1 MRAAIAVLVVV
12 ALVLVWFYMK
22 ERLTPSVRTWETIH
36 GIFGEDDTFSDD
48 LRMAEK
54 MTSAPNWGR
63 IQGMFS
69 QASASDIITGDIGVV
84 ERLESDKLKSLQKWS
99 NLEDVFERAPA
110 KDFVTGDLSVERMST
125 REDVRRGKRNWTNLE
140 EVFSRAPKDFVTG
153 SLSIIERVDPNS
165 TAELKKLQKWGN
177 LENAFNRVPAK
188 DFVTG
193 DLSIVE
199 RMSERMSPPGLQ
211 KRSNLERVFS
221 RAPLKD
227 IITGSIGVVER
238 LTSLYPDSIPTS
250 YIKLYESPG
259 QKDLAFKYE
268 TNKVG
273 FVREVMPMNLK
284 SVDISLPLWG
294 TPYDELRRV
303 DIWSINHGDN
313 LASLE
318 ADFYNIYLD
327 PDYALRA
334 NSAKYTKVLSVLPGQ
349 HVKVDMIVPI
359 KRILLYAST

>member
-1 MRAAIAVLVVV
+1 
-12 ALVLVWFYMK
+12 
-22 ERLTPSVRTWETIH
+22 
-36 GIFGEDDTFSDD
+36 
-48 LRMAEK
+48 
-54 MTSAPNWGR
+54 
-63 IQGMFS
+63 
-69 QASASDIITGDIGVV
+69 
-84 ERLESDKLKSLQKWS
+84 
-99 NLEDVFERAPA
+99 
-110 KDFVTGDLSVERMST
+110 KDFVTGDLSIIERMST
-125 REDVRRGKRNWTNLE
+125 RGEDVRRGKRNWTNLE

-177 LENAFNRVPAK
+177 LENAFNRAPAK

-199 RMSERMSPPGLQ
+199 RMSGMSERMSERMSPPGLQ
-211 KRSNLERVFS
+211 KWSNLERVFS
-221 RAPLKD
+221 RAPLKN

-294 TPYDELRRV
+294 TP
-303 DIWSINHGDN
+303 
-313 LASLE
+313 
-318 ADFYNIYLD
+318 
-327 PDYALRA
+327 
-334 NSAKYTKVLSVLPGQ
+334 
-349 HVKVDMIVPI
+349 
-359 KRILLYAST
+359 